1 MSENHIIV
9 PSQIGMG
16 YFGMSFEAGGVWEG
30 ADTGRGRGTS
40 HLMEHLMCKPLD
52 RLLPKMREL
61 GIDFNAS
68 TGGNQVIIYASGLSE
83 NLNSFAQEMVDETFY
98 QQNLCTK
105 ERFESEKSTVLQE
118 YDMSWNSQF
127 QGTWGNFTRKY
138 YGYCGPIGFRK
149 DIEEFMYDD
158 FLEHAKK
165 YFKHPNK
172 ICEVLHDSDRVRV
185 PNSME
190 YTSNEY
196 PTKVQFGEY
205 DIELEKVPKEEQTV
219 TMMLSKDTFS
229 VQEAAKLGVIASCLG
244 DGLESPLFQE
254 LRERRGL
261 VYSLFAFPYVI
272 GDSVIPLVGTQSSNE
287 KAQEVNDVLRDF
299 FGKEMS
305 KHITPERFSIC
316 KGAVV
321 SKEKRSKI
329 LPHSGVTQ
337 LYLSDYNP
345 FEGIDTFTYE
355 EAIALA
361 NKAFT
366 NETLHLDSY

>member
-1 MSENHIIV
+1 MSEHHIIV

-30 ADTGRGRGTS
+30 ASTGRGRGTS
-40 HLMEHLMCKPLD
+40 HLMEHLMCKPYDHLFG
-52 RLLPKMREL
+52 KMREG
-61 GIDFNAS
+61 GIDFNAG
-68 TGGNQVIIYASGLSE
+68 TGGNQVIFYASGLSE
-83 NLNSFAQEMVDETFY
+83 NLNVFAQEMIDEIFS
-98 QQNLCTK
+98 QGNLCT
-105 ERFESEKSTVLQE
+105 EEHFEAEKSTVLQE

-127 QGTWGNFTRKY
+127 QGAWGNFQRKY
-138 YGYCGPIGFRK
+138 YNYCGPIGFRK
-149 DIEEFMYDD
+149 DIEEFMYEE

-165 YFKHPNK
+165 YFQHPNK
-172 ICEVLHDSDRVRV
+172 ICEVLYSSDRVRV
-185 PNSME
+185 PNGME
-190 YTSNEY
+190 FTSNNY
-196 PTKVQFGEY
+196 PNKIEFGEY
-205 DIELEKVPKEEQTV
+205 EIELEKVPKEDQTV
-219 TMMLSKDTFS
+219 TMMLSKETFQ
-229 VQEAAKLGVIASCLG
+229 VNLAAKLDLIASCIG
-244 DGLESPLFQE
+244 NGMESPLFQE
-254 LRERRGL
+254 LREKRGL

-329 LPHSGVTQ
+329 LPHSGVTE

-345 FEGIDTFTYE
+345 FDGIDAFTYE
-355 EAIALA
+355 EAIELA